1 MKRKKIIV
9 IGGSGDLGQ
18 SLIPKLVSNG
28 FDCISISRKSSRN
41 KLVKN
46 IKCDITNFRKL
57 NLVIN
62 KFKPDIIIHLAGLTG
77 NIACE
82 TNPKKAFFD

>member
-1 MKRKKIIV
+1 MRKQLVDKLYAAKMKRKKIIV

-28 FDCISISRKSSRN
+28 FDCISISRKSNRN

-57 NLVIN
+57 NFQFQCISNTIRTILL
-62 KFKPDIIIHLAGLTG
+62 PRTM
-77 NIACE
+77 
-82 TNPKKAFFD
+82 